1 MLAKNGTTALIAKDI
16 SQSGS
21 VVNNLLAI
29 VNTRVCTRSKDAGY
43 AALTTTKGAT
53 STKQIAMHLDAMSG
67 AQPPAHEA
75 LHTTLY
81 LRTNT
86 TAIKIYSFYLSI
98 AQLGQQ
104 LVVENGKY
112 LVVGHMKRIETHS
125 VDLYLRGFATWLEA
139 YPIRLCATT
148 ISY

>member
-1 MLAKNGTTALIAKDI
+1 MLAKNGTTTLIAKDI
-16 SQSGS
+16 TQGGS
-21 VVNNLLAI
+21 VVNNLLTI
-29 VNTRVCTRSKDAGY
+29 VNTRVCARSKDAGY

-53 STKQIAMHLDAMSG
+53 STKQIAMGLDGMSCGEHLAD
-67 AQPPAHEA
+67 EA
-75 LHTTLY
+75 LHTALY

-86 TAIKIYSFYLSI
+86 TAIKIYRIYLGI